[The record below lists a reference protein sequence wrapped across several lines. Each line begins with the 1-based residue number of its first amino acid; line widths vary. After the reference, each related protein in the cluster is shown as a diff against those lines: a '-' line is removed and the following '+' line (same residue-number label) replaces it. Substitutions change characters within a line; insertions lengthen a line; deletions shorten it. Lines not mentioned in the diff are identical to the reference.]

1 MKIFN
6 YSNTA
11 LVTSNSNFKIN
22 FIALVK
28 GNVFSNILPVLF
40 LPLLTR
46 LYSAESFGYLAV
58 FLSIAAIISSFST
71 WRFERLVP
79 NSSTYFEAKSLIF
92 ISFASSLIVSI
103 IVFIAILL
111 FGDLFMF
118 INQNTASHILL
129 LLPILIMGSAT
140 YFILESWF
148 VFTNNLIPVSKFL
161 IIRQIVNLVVVIFLG
176 ILSFDSFGLI
186 VGSVLSSMV
195 VFYFFLGEFN
205 LNYFKRL
212 LKISRNTFNQV
223 INIFKDNFLVAT
235 QSSISSIFKISNE
248 GLLQLLIFWYFGTVE
263 LGFYMLVQRVVVKPV
278 YVITSSIAQSFWSEA
293 SKFSKVDP
301 RYLKNLYNQVSY
313 KLVGFSIFVSV
324 IIVLLSSYV
333 DLIFGEGWE
342 STRYLFL
349 AVIPWVFFEI
359 ISQSLSHLIIHRKQH
374 WQMYLDI
381 AFLIFTI
388 SVFLLS
394 VYVWNNM
401 LIAVI
406 SISLVRSLYYIVLYV
421 LNLKCLNFCV
431 NNEAY

>member
-129 LLPILIMGSAT
+129 LMPILIMGSAT

-195 VFYFFLGEFN
+195 VFYFFFRRVQ
-205 LNYFKRL
+205 FK
-212 LKISRNTFNQV
+212 
-223 INIFKDNFLVAT
+223 
-235 QSSISSIFKISNE
+235 
-248 GLLQLLIFWYFGTVE
+248 
-263 LGFYMLVQRVVVKPV
+263 
-278 YVITSSIAQSFWSEA
+278 
-293 SKFSKVDP
+293 
-301 RYLKNLYNQVSY
+301 
-313 KLVGFSIFVSV
+313 
-324 IIVLLSSYV
+324 
-333 DLIFGEGWE
+333 
-342 STRYLFL
+342 LF
-349 AVIPWVFFEI
+349 
-359 ISQSLSHLIIHRKQH
+359 
-374 WQMYLDI
+374 
-381 AFLIFTI
+381 
-388 SVFLLS
+388 
-394 VYVWNNM
+394 
-401 LIAVI
+401 
-406 SISLVRSLYYIVLYV
+406 
-421 LNLKCLNFCV
+421 
-431 NNEAY
+431 